1 MENPVDGHSQNKALG
16 GGWTLLREELSMKW
30 GEKYFRNSIL
40 RKGILEMTK
49 F

>member
-1 MENPVDGHSQNKALG
+1 M
-16 GGWTLLREELSMKW
+16 REELSMKW

-49 F
+49 FERVMEMAWKDKNKS